1 MPRPTLETTQA
12 PNHSQHRMP
21 LQLPLGI
28 DFKDDSSLRRILNGL
43 PMAIAISTPEI
54 DGEIKFHND
63 AFISTFGYEAKEIP
77 NVQAWAI
84 RAYPDPDYRRRVF
97 ECWNAEVKRVTR
109 EGGAVV
115 PMEFRVTCKDGTQRD
130 VLFSA
135 QAYDDMLVVSLFDI
149 TARKKS
155 DEELDTVRAELAKT
169 ALEVTENIPAGT
181 YTMVLPADGGMAH
194 FSFMSTRFLEICG
207 LDRKEAEA
215 NPFNAFACVHPD
227 DYDEWVR
234 KNAECFEKKI
244 PFSEECRIVVKGET
258 RWIHAESIP
267 RQRADGTIV
276 WEGVLS
282 DITTRKIAE
291 HKLAKREAELRRIL
305 DNIPVPVAINTL
317 GYNSRITFINESFV
331 RVFGYTL
338 DDIPTVGDWAKL
350 AYPEEKYR
358 ITAFQAWDAAIASAA
373 QSDGTIKPMELQMV
387 CKNGI
392 TRDMIIN
399 ATMLEDFLLV
409 GFLDIT
415 DRKKIEQ
422 SLHEA
427 RQREKK
433 SEEKQRI
440 QLERKLRSSL
450 EASAVAHEINQP
462 LSTIL
467 LQSRMAIEEASIEH
481 PALDKIAA
489 EAQLV
494 VKTIEKMKVLLRNV
508 QTKHRNVNLSTV
520 VKSSILQVEQS
531 LARHQIFVSEQG
543 TDKAYRILGDDGQ
556 LQLAITNLLRNAI
569 EAIAQSGTEKRQ
581 IDIRFEGKRAA
592 IELII
597 ADSGPGFA
605 MGLPVDS
612 PLGSTKL
619 EGSGIGLYVV
629 RTAMRNHKAKIIFGH
644 SLLGG
649 AEVRLRFTKPTP
661 VSRKKREG

>member
-1 MPRPTLETTQA
+1 M
-12 PNHSQHRMP
+12 S
-21 LQLPLGI
+21 LQLPPGI

-43 PMAIAISTPEI
+43 PMAIAISTPEF
-54 DGEIKFHND
+54 DGEIKFYND
-63 AFISTFGYEAKEIP
+63 AFLATFGYDAEEIP
-77 NVQAWAI
+77 NVQAWAM
-84 RAYPDPDYRRRVF
+84 RAYPDSDYRKRVF
-97 ECWNAEVKRVTR
+97 DVWNVEVERVTR

-130 VLFSA
+130 MLFSA
-135 QAYDDMLVVSLFDI
+135 QAYDDMLLVSLFDI
-149 TARKKS
+149 TARKKA
-155 DEELDTVRAELAKT
+155 DEELDTARAELAKT

-194 FSFMSTRFLEICG
+194 FSFMSARFLEICG
-207 LDRKEAEA
+207 LDRKEAEE

-244 PFSEECRIVVKGET
+244 PFSEECRVVVNGVT

-267 RQRADGTIV
+267 RQRSDGTIV

-291 HKLAKREAELRRIL
+291 QKLARSEAELRRIL

-317 GYNSRITFINESFV
+317 DNDSRITFINEPFV
-331 RVFGYTL
+331 RTFGYTL
-338 DDIPTVGDWAKL
+338 DDIPTVGKWAKL
-350 AYPEEKYR
+350 AYPDEEYR
-358 ITAFQAWDAAIASAA
+358 ITAFKAWDAAIASAA
-373 QSDGTIKPMELQMV
+373 QGDGTIKPMEFRMV
-387 CKNGI
+387 CKNGT

-399 ATMLEDFLLV
+399 AAMMEDFLLV

-422 SLHEA
+422 ALHQA

-433 SEEKQRI
+433 SEEQQRN

-450 EASAVAHEINQP
+450 AASAVAHEINQP

-494 VKTIEKMKVLLRNV
+494 VRTIEKMKVLLRNV

-531 LARHQIFVSEQG
+531 LAKHQIFVSEQG
-543 TDKAYRILGDDGQ
+543 TDKACRILGDEGQ

-569 EAIAQSGTEKRQ
+569 EAIAQSGAEKRQ
-581 IDIRFEGKRAA
+581 IDIRIEGKRTM

-597 ADSGPGFA
+597 ADSGPGFTK
-605 MGLPVDS
+605 GLPTET
-612 PLGSTKL
+612 PLNSTKL

-629 RTAMRNHKAKIIFGH
+629 RTAMRNHNAKIVFGR
-644 SLLGG
+644 SSLGG
-649 AEVRLRFTKPTP
+649 AEVRLRFPKPAP
-661 VSRKKREG
+661 ASRKKSEG

>member
-1 MPRPTLETTQA
+1 M
-12 PNHSQHRMP
+12 S
-21 LQLPLGI
+21 LQLPPGI

-54 DGEIKFHND
+54 DGEIKFCND
-63 AFISTFGYEAKEIP
+63 TFLATFGYEAEEIP
-77 NVQAWAI
+77 NVRAWTM
-84 RAYPDPDYRRRVF
+84 RAYPDPDYRKRVF
-97 ECWNAEVKRVTR
+97 ESWNAEVERVAR

-115 PMEFRVTCKDGTQRD
+115 PMEFRITCKDGTQRD
-130 VLFSA
+130 MLFSA
-135 QAYDDMLVVSLFDI
+135 QAYDDMLLVSLFDI
-149 TARKKS
+149 TARKKA
-155 DEELDTVRAELAKT
+155 DEELDTARAELAKT

-194 FSFMSTRFLEICG
+194 FSFMSARFLEICG
-207 LDRKEAEA
+207 LDRKEAEE

-244 PFSEECRIVVKGET
+244 PFSEECRVVVNGVT

-267 RQRADGTIV
+267 RQRSDGTIV

-291 HKLAKREAELRRIL
+291 QKLARSESELRRIL

-317 GYNSRITFINESFV
+317 GNDSRITFINEPFV
-331 RVFGYTL
+331 RTFGYTL
-338 DDIPTVGDWAKL
+338 DEIPTVGEWAKL
-350 AYPEEKYR
+350 AYPDEEYR
-358 ITAFQAWDAAIASAA
+358 MTAFKAWDAAIASAA
-373 QSDGTIKPMELQMV
+373 QGDGTIKPMEFRMV
-387 CKNGI
+387 CKNGT

-399 ATMLEDFLLV
+399 AAMMEDFMLV

-422 SLHEA
+422 ALHQA

-433 SEEKQRI
+433 SEEQQRN

-450 EASAVAHEINQP
+450 AASAVAHEINQP

-494 VKTIEKMKVLLRNV
+494 VRTIEKMKVLLRNV

-531 LARHQIFVSEQG
+531 LAQHQIFVSEQG
-543 TDKAYRILGDDGQ
+543 TDKACRILGDEGQ

-569 EAIAQSGTEKRQ
+569 EAIAQSGAEKRQ
-581 IDIRFEGKRAA
+581 IDIRIEGKRTM

-597 ADSGPGFA
+597 ADSGPGFTK
-605 MGLPVDS
+605 GLPTET
-612 PLGSTKL
+612 PLNSTKL

-629 RTAMRNHKAKIIFGH
+629 RTAMRNHNAKIVFGR
-644 SLLGG
+644 SSLGG
-649 AEVRLRFTKPTP
+649 AEVRLRFPKPAP
-661 VSRKKREG
+661 ASRKKSEG